1 MKRAIY
7 YSLDKKHISENE
19 YLLKKFPEI
28 VKLTFKPTFNSQ
40 KCIKLDKDLLTK
52 AKHNLLL
59 EIFLSIA
66 VSEAQ
71 GVDELYLS
79 ISKEKMNNSVKDST
93 EFLNVLKRIVYS
105 STKNKLKVH
114 VLIEDN
120 IVDNITSS
128 EEKNLTRIPLKTKV
142 KTVVVYS
149 GGLDCTV
156 AAHSLQSQGISFDLS
171 FIDYGQNNLIEEKL
185 CLEKQS
191 YQLGISKKDSIK
203 ITNCLKDFY
212 YQMNDSIDLINGE
225 KITIKNSDAEYV
237 PSRNILLIIITAL
250 NFDLSQELQIITG
263 SHEDDKNSPDNSIE
277 FYFLL
282 NRLFKSTRIM
292 DNVCVNPILYSI
304 GGKKD
309 IINLGNKL
317 GVDFAWTWTCH
328 NKSQNKNKL
337 VPCLE
342 CNDCLARQEAFF
354 SNGLIDPFEKA
365 IDFNKIYK
373 NIINIIKSELSFE
386 SDNIEEMTFE
396 ELNIDSLKFIYI
408 VTIIENEYN
417 FEFDMSEI
425 VKFEECLISNFIDT
439 AVKSIE
445 GKFVQNVK

>member
-7 YSLDKKHISENE
+7 YSLDKKSVSDND

-28 VKLTFKPTFNSQ
+28 VKITFNPAFNSQ
-40 KCIKLDKDLLTK
+40 QCINLEKELFTK

-79 ISKEKMNNSVKDST
+79 ISKEKLNNFVKDST

-105 STKNKLKVH
+105 STKNKLKIH
-114 VLIEDN
+114 VLNEEDSVEKVTISEEN
-120 IVDNITSS
+120 NITSVLL
-128 EEKNLTRIPLKTKV
+128 KNNV

-156 AAHSLQSQGISFDLS
+156 AAHSLQSQEIPFELS

-191 YQLGISKKDSIK
+191 SQLGISKKNSIK
-203 ITNCLKDFY
+203 VINCLKNFY

-225 KITIKNSDAEYV
+225 KITIKNSEAEYV

-250 NFDLSQELQIITG
+250 NFDLSKELQIITG

-292 DNVCVNPILYSI
+292 DNITVNPMLYSI

-309 IINLGNKL
+309 IVDLGNKL
-317 GVDFAWTWTCH
+317 GVNFSWTWTCH

-342 CNDCLARQEAFF
+342 CNDCLVRQEAFF
-354 SNGLIDPFEKA
+354 SNDLIDPFEKA
-365 IDFNKIYK
+365 LDFNQKYG
-373 NIINIIKSELSFE
+373 NIRNIIKNEFRFE
-386 SDNIEEMTFE
+386 NDNFEDMTFE

-425 VKFEECLISNFIDT
+425 VKFEECLISNFIDS
-439 AVKSIE
+439 AIKSIE
-445 GKFVQNVK
+445 INFLQNKK